1 MPKIAGRKV
10 NLYKGIGVSA
20 VLVAGGREHGIKINN
35 EPIDGTDKQSAGWR
49 ELLADVSLR
58 SVDIDF
64 SGLWTDASLMAA
76 ALASNTSTLLSG
88 YEVRIEGVGTFAGN
102 FYLASV
108 ELGTPHDD
116 ATEVSG
122 SLQSS
127 GAITWT
133 AA

>member
-1 MPKIAGRKV
+1 MPKESGRKV
-10 NLYKGIGVSA
+10 NLYKGTGVSA

-35 EPIDGTDKQSAGWR
+35 EPLDGTDKNSAGWR
-49 ELLADVSLR
+49 ELVGDVSLR

-64 SGLWTDASLMAA
+64 SGLWNDATLLQA
-76 ALASNTSTLLSG
+76 ALASNAATLLSN
-88 YEVRIEGVGTFAGN
+88 YEIRIQNVGTISGSF
-102 FYLASV
+102 FLASV
-108 ELGTPHDD
+108 EIGSPHDD
-116 ATEVSG
+116 LIEASG